1 MGVVDDEDDCDD
13 DGGGAKEK
21 KKKKAGLK
29 IEESGG
35 LTDCIGG
42 TVQTHLTTDS
52 GVHDSLEE
60 REQRPHADFETR
72 YFSCLPPRPKTPCAG
87 QQVSGCSATTHL

>member
-29 IEESGG
+29 IEESCG
-35 LTDCIGG
+35 LTDW
-42 TVQTHLTTDS
+42 LTA
-52 GVHDSLEE
+52 LEGLFK
-60 REQRPHADFETR
+60 HT
-72 YFSCLPPRPKTPCAG
+72 
-87 QQVSGCSATTHL
+87 